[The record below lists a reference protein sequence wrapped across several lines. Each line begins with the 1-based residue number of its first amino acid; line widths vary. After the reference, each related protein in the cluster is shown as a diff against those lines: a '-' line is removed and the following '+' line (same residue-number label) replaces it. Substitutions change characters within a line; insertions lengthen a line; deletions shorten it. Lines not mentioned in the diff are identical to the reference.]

1 MDTTETMSVDDIL
14 ECSLINAHIVLEKTG
29 PLDEN
34 YPVILERVQ
43 KLEKLAADR
52 RPKQLSPDTRA
63 ISAANL
69 AGIALIISHERLNV
83 ITTKATSLLLKL
95 R

>member
-1 MDTTETMSVDDIL
+1 MDTTTMSTDELL
-14 ECSLINAHIVLEKTG
+14 ECALIDAYNALTSMRHD
-29 PLDEN
+29 DEN

-52 RPKQLSPDTRA
+52 RPKKLDPNTRA
-63 ISAANL
+63 MIAANL
-69 AGIALIISHERLNV
+69 AGIAMIISHERLNV